1 MNKNFT
7 QVGRSVPRKDGPLKV
22 KGEAIYT
29 GDMVL
34 PRMAY
39 GRIKRSPYAHAVIK
53 KIDYSKALALPGV
66 LAVITGEEAPNKWGI
81 VPQTAN
87 EVALAVGKV
96 RFYNEGVAAVAAIDR
111 GVNSGATGFNRD
123 P

>member
-7 QVGRSVPRKDGPLKV
+7 QVGRSVPRKDAPAKV

-39 GRIKRSPYAHAVIK
+39 GKIKRSPYAHALIK
-53 KIDYSKALALPGV
+53 KL
-66 LAVITGEEAPNKWGI
+66 ITARLLSCREF
-81 VPQTAN
+81 
-87 EVALAVGKV
+87 L
-96 RFYNEGVAAVAAIDR
+96 R
-111 GVNSGATGFNRD
+111 
-123 P
+123 